1 MRRLGGIVCEFELQK
16 PLQIEKRLEAI
27 IKAYRVKAENGA
39 LKQLIEITGTS
50 MQELINE
57 LRKQIEYV
65 GEGGTITSKTVDAL
79 AIKTFDC
86 NIFDLTDN
94 LRKKEYRKS
103 FTDIK

>member
-1 MRRLGGIVCEFELQK
+1 
-16 PLQIEKRLEAI
+16 
-27 IKAYRVKAENGA
+27 
-39 LKQLIEITGTS
+39 

-79 AIKTFDC
+79 AIKTLDC